1 MTTNTLP
8 NKIARVQVAF
18 NATDAM
24 NTRIQNLYQKYYG
37 LSLSEIVK
45 LAIIELDKSTAFED
59 ETAYLTSSVKNKL
72 RLDSAI
78 AQPNK
83 TSRRFSTT
91 KNLADELGVSH

>member
-59 ETAYLTSSVKNKL
+59 ETAYIMSDKNLYTRLLKNKDQPVVGGVTFQTIKEL
-72 RLDSAI
+72 EDAI
-78 AQPNK
+78 
-83 TSRRFSTT
+83 S
-91 KNLADELGVSH
+91 